1 MSEDLYSL
9 IAPRGLKSSYRRL
22 MKQKN
27 DNGFL
32 SEQNEQ
38 QLQTNVNALK
48 QIAETGTACNHG
60 TIRDRWTYGI
70 LIDASKTKERSWV
83 LCCHKFNKR
92 SISCEDAQSLSNIER
107 MFPRT
112 G

>member
-32 SEQNEQ
+32 SEQDEQ
-38 QLQTNVNALK
+38 QLQTNVNAL
-48 QIAETGTACNHG
+48 IDETE
-60 TIRDRWTYGI
+60 
-70 LIDASKTKERSWV
+70 K
-83 LCCHKFNKR
+83 
-92 SISCEDAQSLSNIER
+92 
-107 MFPRT
+107 
-112 G
+112 